1 MKNPQWFTEKNNSD
15 TFNDNDL
22 LNDVQS
28 SSSLAVLKH
37 QLVVLSKLYRNELQ
51 ARLSA
56 PVKKRRSTG
65 GSIAKQKLIEK
76 KQDLDGD
83 NNNIDDEE
91 EEELIN

>member
-1 MKNPQWFTEKNNSD
+1 MKNPQWFTEKN

-51 ARLSA
+51 SRPSTSI
-56 PVKKRRSTG
+56 KKRRSTG
-65 GSIAKQKLIEK
+65 GSIGKR
-76 KQDLDGD
+76 KQDNHIQADEEE
-83 NNNIDDEE
+83 EE